1 MPSSYQPQVLD
12 IPSGLGDPS
21 AASDVKRALRSAAIV
36 LARYQIRNLRRVF
49 EEFEH
54 DILLP
59 ILLGEIAM
67 RNLGELEN
75 SQLSESDGDG
85 VFNPCAAE
93 TPLKPCNAYSIAAA
107 TGLPRETVRRKIAR
121 LVELDWVCRKDN
133 GHLFLSFNALQHYG
147 NVLSSRDL
155 NDVLD
160 TADRVRRALEQ
171 ATTGK

>member
-1 MPSSYQPQVLD
+1 MSSSFKPQVLD
-12 IPSGLGDPS
+12 VPSGLGSPAS
-21 AASDVKRALRSAAIV
+21 GSDVKRALRSAAIV

-75 SQLSESDGDG
+75 SQATEEGGDWA
-85 VFNPCAAE
+85 FNPCAPE

-133 GHLFLSFNALQHYG
+133 GHLYLSFNALQHYG

-155 NDVLD
+155 DDVLD
-160 TADRVRRALEQ
+160 TADRVRRALER
-171 ATTGK
+171 AGAGN

>member
-1 MPSSYQPQVLD
+1 MISMPRASWRPPVVRSCDHCRAIWASRLPVL
-12 IPSGLGDPS
+12 IST
-21 AASDVKRALRSAAIV
+21 RIV
-36 LARYQIRNLRRVF
+36 
-49 EEFEH
+49 
-54 DILLP
+54 
-59 ILLGEIAM
+59 
-67 RNLGELEN
+67 
-75 SQLSESDGDG
+75 
-85 VFNPCAAE
+85 
-93 TPLKPCNAYSIAAA
+93 SIFSP
-107 TGLPRETVRRKIAR
+107 PRETVRRKIAR